1 MATTDKVRFKFFIPD
16 ARVLNAEE
24 VASLPPE
31 KKAAAEGKEG
41 VWIDMVCPDK
51 SCVTAEGDI
60 SVPAVG
66 KASETTRGTWL
77 NLFCPEGS
85 CEVNEPTDVP

>member
-1 MATTDKVRFKFFIPD
+1 MANTDKVRFKFFIPD
-16 ARVLNAEE
+16 ARVLGAEE

-31 KKAAAEGKEG
+31 KKEKAAGKDG

-51 SCVTAEGDI
+51 SCVAADGNI
-60 SVPAVG
+60 SVPALG
-66 KASETTRGTWL
+66 KESETKRGTWL

-85 CEVNEPTDVP
+85 CEIDEPTDIP